1 MVMAV
6 TWKPA
11 RSTRHGLK
19 LIDSIAGL
27 VGWLVGCQWLVGRL
41 VGWMDGIGDSSNA
54 KGELC
59 NHSDGVVIGDW

>member
-27 VGWLVGCQWLVGRL
+27 VGW
-41 VGWMDGIGDSSNA
+41 MDGIGDSSNA

-59 NHSDGVVIGDW
+59 NHSDGVVIGDC